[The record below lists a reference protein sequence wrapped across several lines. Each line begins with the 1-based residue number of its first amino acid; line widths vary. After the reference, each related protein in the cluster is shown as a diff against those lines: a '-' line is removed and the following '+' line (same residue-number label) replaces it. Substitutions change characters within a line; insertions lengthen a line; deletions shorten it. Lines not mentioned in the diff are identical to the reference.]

1 MSDETLKRPS
11 SPSSDNPQTLKLQM
25 TNSNNTTM
33 PSAVSNGAAAAN
45 IIGGNPV
52 ARPRLSKPLVYS
64 GSLDSFKSADITPVI
79 GREYEGLQVV
89 DLLKAD
95 DQVIRDLAVTISQR
109 GVVFLRDQHVTPN
122 QMKDFCLRLTE
133 LAGCPESSGLHI
145 HPLTEEG
152 SELGDQISVIS
163 SEKQKKGGG
172 LTHQLSDVSRFAS
185 AGWHTDISFEQVP
198 SDYAMLKIH
207 TLPPTGGDT

>member
-11 SPSSDNPQTLKLQM
+11 SPGSDNLHTLKLQK

-45 IIGGNPV
+45 IVGGNPV

-64 GSLDSFKSADITPVI
+64 GSLDSFKSADVTPVI

-95 DQVIRDLAVTISQR
+95 DQVIRDLAVTSKYCQ
-109 GVVFLRDQHVTPN
+109 T
-122 QMKDFCLRLTE
+122 
-133 LAGCPESSGLHI
+133 
-145 HPLTEEG
+145 
-152 SELGDQISVIS
+152 
-163 SEKQKKGGG
+163 
-172 LTHQLSDVSRFAS
+172 RFR
-185 AGWHTDISFEQVP
+185 TR
-198 SDYAMLKIH
+198 K
-207 TLPPTGGDT
+207 